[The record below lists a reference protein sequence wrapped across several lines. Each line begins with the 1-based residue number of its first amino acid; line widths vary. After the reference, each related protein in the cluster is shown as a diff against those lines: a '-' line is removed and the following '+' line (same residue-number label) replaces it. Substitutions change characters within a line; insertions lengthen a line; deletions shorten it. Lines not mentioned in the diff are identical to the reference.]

1 MSDRPRRRVVPWER
15 RRLAGIFSA
24 FQALFFFGVLAR
36 KLVWTRPLGRKLVWT
51 RRLARKLVRT
61 SGRGGRGEE
70 PRRACG
76 ISHVPGATGT
86 DDAAQFAAGSPAALS
101 PGFGFD
107 ENRSPSDWNT
117 RKKAGTKITVRIVA
131 ATIPPNTAV
140 PTA

>member
-1 MSDRPRRRVVPWER
+1 MADADATELQGNGEALGGKHRKKKTRGRGDRRRERLEAKTRLDEANPPKTRLDEAAGAKKREAPRREGHAVSR
-15 RRLAGIFSA
+15 A
-24 FQALFFFGVLAR
+24 F
-36 KLVWTRPLGRKLVWT
+36 
-51 RRLARKLVRT
+51 
-61 SGRGGRGEE
+61 
-70 PRRACG
+70 
-76 ISHVPGATGT
+76 
-86 DDAAQFAAGSPAALS
+86 QFAAGSPAALS